1 MITQKNTAIIIP
13 ARLAA
18 TRLPN
23 KPLIKIHDKTMIQH
37 VWERANESNLGRVI
51 VATDSE
57 EIKKII
63 ENTGGVACLTSIDH
77 QSGTDRIY
85 EALQKCDS
93 ENEIEYII
101 NLQGDIPSIDPHA
114 LSAVLKLLENKEV
127 HIGTLVA
134 KIRDES
140 DLHKSQIVKALC
152 MFQENKINTKAINFE
167 RQPKDITINNLYHHI
182 GIYSYTRDSLKQ
194 FVSLDQTNREK
205 EEKLEQLR
213 ALENNMHIEAGL
225 IDFLPIGVDTP
236 EDLEVI
242 KGILEK

>member
-23 KPLIKIHDKTMIQH
+23 KPLIKIHNKTMIQH
-37 VWERANESNLGRVI
+37 VWERAKKANLGRVI
-51 VATDSE
+51 VATDNE
-57 EIKKII
+57 EIQKVI
-63 ENTGGVACLTSIDH
+63 ENSGGVACLTSIDH

-85 EALQKCDS
+85 EALQKCDRK
-93 ENEIEYII
+93 NEIEYIV
-101 NLQGDIPSIDPHA
+101 NLQGDIPSIKANA

-127 HIGTLVA
+127 QIGTLVV
-134 KIRDES
+134 KINEES

-152 MFQENKINTKAINFE
+152 IFRENEKNTKAINFQ
-167 RQPKDITINNLYHHI
+167 RQPKENSINDFYHHI
-182 GIYSYTRDSLKQ
+182 GIYSYTKESLKQ
-194 FVSLDQTNREK
+194 FVNLKQTPREK

-225 IDFLPIGVDTP
+225 IDFLPLGVDTP

-242 KGILEK
+242 KGILKK

>member
-37 VWERANESNLGRVI
+37 VWERANESNLGKVI
-51 VATDSE
+51 VATDSN
-57 EIKKII
+57 EIQKVI
-63 ENTGGVACLTSIDH
+63 ENSGGVACLTSSDH

-85 EALQKCDS
+85 EALEKCDS

-101 NLQGDIPSIDPHA
+101 NLQGDLPSIEVSA

-127 HIGTLVA
+127 NVGTLVV
-134 KIRDES
+134 KIKEES

-152 MFQENKINTKAINFE
+152 EFKENKKSTKAIDFQ
-167 RQPKDITINNLYHHI
+167 RLPKDASTNNFYHHI
-182 GIYSYTRDSLKQ
+182 GIYSYTRDSLAK
-194 FVSLDQTNREK
+194 FINLDQ
-205 EEKLEQLR
+205 
-213 ALENNMHIEAGL
+213 MHIEAGL
-225 IDFLPIGVDTP
+225 IDFFPLGVDTP
-236 EDLEVI
+236 EDLEAI
-242 KGILEK
+242 KDVMRKQ

>member
-37 VWERANESNLGRVI
+37 VWERANESNLGKVI
-51 VATDSE
+51 VATDSN
-57 EIKKII
+57 KIQKVI
-63 ENTGGVACLTSIDH
+63 ENSGGVACLTSSDH

-101 NLQGDIPSIDPHA
+101 NLQGDIPSIKAHA
-114 LSAVLKLLENKEV
+114 LSVVLKLLENKEV
-127 HIGTLVA
+127 QIGTLVVR
-134 KIRDES
+134 ISEES

-152 MFQENKINTKAINFE
+152 EFQENKKSAKAIDFQ
-167 RQPKDITINNLYHHI
+167 RLPKDTSTNNFYHHI
-182 GIYSYTRDSLKQ
+182 GIYSYTRDSLAK
-194 FVSLDQTNREK
+194 FINLDQTQREQD
-205 EEKLEQLR
+205 ENLEQLR
-213 ALENNMHIEAGL
+213 ALENNMHLSL
-225 IDFLPIGVDTP
+225 IHI
-236 EDLEVI
+236 
-242 KGILEK
+242 

>member
-23 KPLIKIHDKTMIQH
+23 KPLIKIHNKTMIQH
-37 VWERANESNLGRVI
+37 VWERAKEANLGRVI
-51 VATDSE
+51 VATDNE
-57 EIKKII
+57 EIQKVI
-63 ENTGGVACLTSIDH
+63 ENSGGVACLTSIDH

-85 EALQKCDS
+85 EALQKCDRK
-93 ENEIEYII
+93 NEIEYIV
-101 NLQGDIPSIDPHA
+101 NLQGDIPSIKANA

-127 HIGTLVA
+127 QIGTLVV
-134 KIRDES
+134 KINEES

-152 MFQENKINTKAINFE
+152 IFRENEKNTKAINFQ
-167 RQPKDITINNLYHHI
+167 RQPKENSINDFYHHI
-182 GIYSYTRDSLKQ
+182 GIYSYTKESLKQ
-194 FVSLDQTNREK
+194 FVNLKQTPREK

-225 IDFLPIGVDTP
+225 IDFLPLGVDTP
-236 EDLEVI
+236 EDLEAI
-242 KGILEK
+242 KGILKK